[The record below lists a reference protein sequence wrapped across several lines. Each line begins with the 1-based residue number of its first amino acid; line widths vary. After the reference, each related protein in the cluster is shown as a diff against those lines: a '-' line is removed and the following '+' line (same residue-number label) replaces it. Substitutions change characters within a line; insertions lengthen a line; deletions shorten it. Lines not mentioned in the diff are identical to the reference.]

1 MRELILYTIRTV
13 SEYAIANEEEF
24 RQRVLDASRIKQEAE
39 AKGLKKKLAKA
50 KKRYAELDVLINNL
64 SKYRDAISQ
73 ADEQMLVALLE
84 EGKRRK
90 EEVDG

>member
-1 MRELILYTIRTV
+1 
-13 SEYAIANEEEF
+13 
-24 RQRVLDASRIKQEAE
+24 
-39 AKGLKKKLAKA
+39 
-50 KKRYAELDVLINNL
+50 VLINNL

>member
-1 MRELILYTIRTV
+1 MAWLNASMWSELFLDNREHLLR
-13 SEYAIANEEEF
+13 
-24 RQRVLDASRIKQEAE
+24 
-39 AKGLKKKLAKA
+39 
-50 KKRYAELDVLINNL
+50 ELDVLINNL